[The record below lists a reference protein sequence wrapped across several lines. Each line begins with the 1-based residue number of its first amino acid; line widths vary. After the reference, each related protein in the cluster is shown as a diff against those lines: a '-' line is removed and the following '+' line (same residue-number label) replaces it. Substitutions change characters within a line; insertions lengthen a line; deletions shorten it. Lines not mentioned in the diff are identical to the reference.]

1 MRFNWIA
8 LLFGGMLA
16 SIDAIALPILK
27 GVKSSG
33 WPRWMLAIPVGIYA
47 MDPLIFYTAL
57 GFESM
62 TVMNLLWDLM
72 SDVIVTLVGL
82 LYFKEVL
89 PLTKKVG
96 VVLSFISMFLM
107 TYEGDGW
114 SEVFGWRHFGGGGVK
129 A

>member
-1 MRFNWIA
+1 
-8 LLFGGMLA
+8 
-16 SIDAIALPILK
+16 
-27 GVKSSG
+27 
-33 WPRWMLAIPVGIYA
+33 

-72 SDVIVTLVGL
+72 SDIIVTLVGL

-114 SEVFGWRHFGGGGVK
+114 SEIMGWRHYGGGGK
-129 A
+129 P